1 MRVSLERNESSLSL
15 DGSIVSEIEG
25 ESVVDWLKRQVEHDR
40 KLLSALYKELE
51 EERNASAVAT
61 NQAMAMITR
70 LQKETATL

>member
-1 MRVSLERNESSLSL
+1 MERNESSLSL